1 MFKEGQ
7 GGVQG
12 ACGSGM
18 RWGKKRKQGLD
29 HVKLRQWFIFQ
40 KQQGALKVLKAAP

>member
-12 ACGSGM
+12 ACRSGM
-18 RWGKKRKQGLD
+18 RWGKKRKQGWTTSQLD
-29 HVKLRQWFIFQ
+29 SGLSFRSNKEL
-40 KQQGALKVLKAAP
+40 

>member
-12 ACGSGM
+12 AWGSGIS
-18 RWGKKRKQGLD
+18 WGKKRKQGLD
-29 HVKLRQWFIFQ
+29 HVMVRHWFIFQ
-40 KQQGALKVLKAAP
+40 KQQGALKVLKAVP